1 MPDNFGSQL
10 AKYRDY
16 YVENT
21 QLQIQW
27 MRNPYEGL
35 YKPIKS
41 LKGEKLQVVDILG
54 RMEPIF
60 DVPDN
65 ADTPTETPKHLGIW
79 VQPRKISVP
88 GIWVTDETIIKT
100 GFDPS
105 GEYVMAHAA
114 AITKGR
120 AAVIREAIFGPRL
133 LRTTNAAGGLPVAT
147 AFDLANRSVPVNYAY
162 GGGGSA
168 SGLTHQKFIKAIELF
183 GVTEMDVDVENICC
197 AMTIKQNTDLYQSIQ
212 VTSGDYVRRA
222 QFEEKT
228 VKSFMGVK
236 IVIDP
241 NLPVNPAA
249 TTDRMIP
256 FWSTDGIHYGEAKPF
271 TGEVDKVATRQ
282 NQILIQGRMWCGAT
296 RSEDERVVVVYCRES

>member
-1 MPDNFGSQL
+1 MPDNFGSPL
-10 AKYRDY
+10 AIYKDR

-21 QLQIQW
+21 RLQIQL
-27 MRNPYEGL
+27 MNNPYEGL
-35 YKPIKS
+35 YTPIAD
-41 LKGEKLQVVDILG
+41 LQGEKLQVVDILG
-54 RMEPIF
+54 AMEPIF

-79 VQPRKISVP
+79 VQPRKLMAP
-88 GIWVTDETIIKT
+88 GIWVTDETKIKT
-100 GFDPS
+100 GVDPT
-105 GEYVMAHAA
+105 GKYVMAHAA

-120 AAVIREAIFGPRL
+120 AAMIRDAIFGPRL

-147 AFDLANRSVPVNYAY
+147 AFDLANRSVAVNYAY

-168 SGLTHQKFIKAIELF
+168 SGMTVQKFIKAIELF
-183 GVTEMDVDVENICC
+183 GVTELDVDAENICC
-197 AMTIKQNTDLYQSIQ
+197 AMTQKQMTDLFQAIQ
-212 VTSGDYVRRA
+212 VTSSDYVRRA

-236 IVIDP
+236 IVVDP
-241 NLPVNPAA
+241 RLPVNPAV

-256 FWSTDGIHYGEAKPF
+256 FWSTNGIHYGEAMPF
-271 TGEVDKVATRQ
+271 TGEVDKIPTRQ

-296 RSEDERVVVVYCRES
+296 RSEDERVAVVYCRES